1 VPAARRRF
9 GLLLVVAFS
18 AACSAGGGVPG
29 GASTSTVA
37 TSTTTSTTTTTLPPL
52 CSAPSF
58 LPALPPADTRVEPL
72 AAEDLAAASVQFSSD
87 TFGCAADVV
96 LVSPGDLE
104 RAALA
109 ARLAA
114 GLEGPLLFAGAAAP
128 EAVEDELARLIPQRV
143 WLVGADVAPP
153 LVPEGTEVRRLSG
166 DAARLA
172 TQVDDL
178 IGGGAPLVLPS
189 DDVAESVAVAIRAMV
204 EGAALE
210 PPPSAA
216 TTTTGAAA
224 ASSTTVPQEGGA
236 VVQPLPVVI
245 AGAGDRGVAW
255 LVDARQPELALAAAA
270 AAVPSGGI
278 MALVDG
284 TDLRRVP
291 EVGRAL
297 RGAPGGLGLVRLV
310 GDISDDASWELPLL
324 LEGQELPGGGYLL
337 FPGRRLV
344 ALYGNP
350 LAAVLGVLGEQGPEA
365 SVQRILPIAAQYA
378 QEGVVVVPAF
388 EMIATV
394 ADSRPGAD
402 GDYSNET
409 PLGDLRPYIE
419 AAGEAGLYVLL
430 DLQPGRADFL
440 SQARLYEEFLRLP
453 YVGLA
458 LDPEWHLGPNE
469 LPLHQYGHASAAD
482 VNAVAQYLAGLVREE
497 HLPQKMLLL
506 HQFRLSMLPDR
517 GDIEMLPELA
527 VVIQM
532 DGQGAL
538 VDKYATWAAIT
549 AGTEG
554 AGWFW
559 GWKNF
564 YDEDSPMAT
573 PQQVLELVPSVVYV
587 SYQ

>member
-1 VPAARRRF
+1 
-9 GLLLVVAFS
+9 VVALS
-18 AACSAGGGVPG
+18 AACSAGAGVPG
-29 GASTSTVA
+29 GASTSTTA
-37 TSTTTSTTTTTLPPL
+37 ATTTSTTTTTLPPL
-52 CSAPSF
+52 CAATTY
-58 LPALPPADTRVEPL
+58 LPALSPAETQVEPL
-72 AAEDLAAASVQFSSD
+72 AVDDLQGASLQFAADVFE
-87 TFGCAADVV
+87 CAADVV

-104 RAALA
+104 RVALA

-166 DAARLA
+166 DPARLA

-189 DDVAESVAVAIRAMV
+189 DDVAESVAVAVQAMV

-210 PPPSAA
+210 PPPS
-216 TTTTGAAA
+216 TTTTTAGTAA

-236 VVQPLPVVI
+236 VGRALPVVI
-245 AGAGDRGVAW
+245 AGAGERGVVW
-255 LVDARQPELALAAAA
+255 LVDAGQPELALAAAA
-270 AAVPSGGI
+270 AAVASGGL

-297 RGAPGGLGLVRLV
+297 QDAPRGVGLVRLV
-310 GDISDDASWELPLL
+310 GDISDDASWELPVL

-409 PLGDLRPYIE
+409 PLDDLRPYVE
-419 AAGEAGLYVLL
+419 AAGAAGLYVLL

-440 SQARLYEEFLRLP
+440 AQARLYEEFLRLP

-482 VNAVAQYLAGLVREE
+482 VNAVAEYLAGLVREE

-517 GDIEMLPELA
+517 EDIEILPELA

-549 AGTEG
+549 AGVEG

-573 PQQVLELVPSVVYV
+573 PQQVLDLVPSVVYV